1 MQLPSY
7 GTYCG
12 MLLVVVV
19 SYFFVKSIDK
29 FQTTFEDGT
38 PPEPWLPYEIVIQ
51 NTTKIIL
58 LTDFNN
64 FSKDDTKPKFRSDI
78 QKTTAAPKIE
88 QELTTTPIFEASSAT
103 STLEPVP
110 VPIDSTPSTP
120 PEWSD
125 FEKCAQLNF
134 KSKVFDAFN
143 IS

>member
-1 MQLPSY
+1 M
-7 GTYCG
+7 
-12 MLLVVVV
+12 
-19 SYFFVKSIDK
+19 
-29 FQTTFEDGT
+29 
-38 PPEPWLPYEIVIQ
+38 PYEIVIQ
-51 NTTKIIL
+51 NTTKIVL

-64 FSKDDTKPKFRSDI
+64 FSKDDSKPKFRSDV

-125 FEKCAQLNF
+125 FEKCAQLKF
-134 KSKVFDAFN
+134 Q
-143 IS
+143 I

>member
-1 MQLPSY
+1 M
-7 GTYCG
+7 
-12 MLLVVVV
+12 
-19 SYFFVKSIDK
+19 KSIDK

-110 VPIDSTPSTP
+110 IDSTPSTP

-125 FEKCAQLNF
+125 FEKCAQLKF
-134 KSKVFDAFN
+134 Q
-143 IS
+143 I